1 MPRSGAAH
9 IENKLLMKFFTWPAG
24 RRESSFEDSRCK
36 VPSVGGVKSAE
47 CGMMPVGSG
56 MVPLHAVVANRL
68 LGGLLG
74 LCNFGHSWV
83 LTGPKLTIEFDA
95 SIENA
100 KVLL

>member
-1 MPRSGAAH
+1 MLAAVT
-9 IENKLLMKFFTWPAG
+9 ILDVGTCCQLLEAY
-24 RRESSFEDSRCK
+24 RRT
-36 VPSVGGVKSAE
+36 
-47 CGMMPVGSG
+47 
-56 MVPLHAVVANRL
+56 VVANRL

-74 LCNFGHSWV
+74 LCNFDHSWV